1 MPHPTIIAADPYQA
15 VTTRWSWDSDD
26 TFAHRVEATRLRSAD
41 KRGSLRAAV
50 DLLDLLDVPMPD
62 VGLNYDDLADWHL
75 RWWANDVDGARAI
88 RRAIG
93 SPAGPWEKG
102 TQGGRLSVTCVVS
115 RVRLTVFV
123 DGQTCDRVV
132 VGEETVEAT
141 VEVCP
146 TCEADLSSADGATVC
161 SADCGYEAR
170 PAKRV
175 VREVVRDVV
184 EWVCPD
190 LNGGDA

>member
-15 VTTRWSWDSDD
+15 VTLRYDWDDDASFAARAERLRDD
-26 TFAHRVEATRLRSAD
+26 TLGEKA
-41 KRGSLRAAV
+41 SLRAAV
-50 DLLDLLDVPMPD
+50 DLLDRLDVPVPSIS
-62 VGLNYDDLADWHL
+62 VNYDDLADWHL

-93 SPAGPWEKG
+93 TPAGPWSKESS
-102 TQGGRLSVTCVVS
+102 GGSLSVTTVVARVRLSVC
-115 RVRLTVFV
+115 V

-132 VGEETVEAT
+132 VGEETVQIT

-146 TCEADLSSADGATVC
+146 LCEADLARSGGATSC
-161 SADCGYEAR
+161 TACPYEV
-170 PAKRV
+170 PAPTKV
-175 VREVVRDVV
+175 VREATRDVV

-190 LNGGDA
+190 LNGADA